1 VQTVGQ
7 SVVVLTRD
15 WRNIQNDRIG
25 AVFDRCASQL
35 FRTVGGPTRHSVW
48 I

>member
-1 VQTVGQ
+1 MQAVGQ

-15 WRNIQNDRIG
+15 WRKIPNDRTG
-25 AVFDRCASQL
+25 AVFGRCASQL
-35 FRTVGGPTRHSVW
+35 FRTVSGPTRHSVW